1 MLVCL
6 CRRMVDAV
14 MNTEF
19 PAPTANVG
27 LKVNI
32 DRISLMKEP
41 DQTNLLLERISEGVR
56 RCEGADG
63 YDQLLRAD
71 LKEYVHRHLSVEAT
85 QVHACAHMAIL

>member
-1 MLVCL
+1 MNL
-6 CRRMVDAV
+6 DAV

-19 PAPTANVG
+19 PAPTASAG

-41 DQTNLLLERISEGVR
+41 EQTKMLLERIAEGVR
-56 RCEGADG
+56 RCQENDG
-63 YDQLLRAD
+63 YDALLRAD

-85 QVHACAHMAIL
+85 QVHA

>member
-1 MLVCL
+1 MNI
-6 CRRMVDAV
+6 DAV

-19 PAPTANVG
+19 LAPTASSG

-41 DQTNLLLERISEGVR
+41 EQTKMLMERIAEGVQ
-56 RCEGADG
+56 RCEGKDG
-63 YDQLLRAD
+63 YDELLRAD

-85 QVHACAHMAIL
+85 QVHAYVCIW